1 MRAILVLKIVSIIST
16 SSQSF
21 NLNTLNGNSVSD
33 RMTGLLKFFKI
44 INSFRAFNFR
54 DNNIISLLIIKL
66 KLIKLN

>member
-33 RMTGLLKFFKI
+33 RMTGLLIYFLRSLTLSELSILEI
-44 INSFRAFNFR
+44 I
-54 DNNIISLLIIKL
+54 ILLVYL
-66 KLIKLN
+66 LLN